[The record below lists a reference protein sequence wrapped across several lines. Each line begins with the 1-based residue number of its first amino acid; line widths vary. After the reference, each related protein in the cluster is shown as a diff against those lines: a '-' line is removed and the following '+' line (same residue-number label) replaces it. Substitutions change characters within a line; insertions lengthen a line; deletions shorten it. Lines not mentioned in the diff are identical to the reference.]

1 MRLHYEVQGDGR
13 PLVILH
19 GFLGSSENWRAMRKL
34 FATTYK
40 VFSVDQRNHG
50 SSPHSSTMNYGVMTE
65 DLREFLA
72 EQGLSVVFLLGHSM
86 GGKVAMQF
94 ASESPE
100 VIEKLVILDIA
111 PKAYP
116 PAHRPLLQAMQN
128 LELRGLKNYG
138 EAEAALGA
146 TISDAALRKFVVKN
160 LTRDR
165 NGEFH
170 WRIGLDSLA
179 ANYDQL
185 IQAPAM
191 LNSFDKPTCFIRGGL
206 SRFID
211 DQDFADIRKYFPRA
225 EFYTVPNAGHWVH
238 IDAREE
244 FHRIVGEY
252 LRRSWGRPPSAPHA
266 MSS

>member
-19 GFLGSSENWRAMRKL
+19 GFLGSSENWRAMRKR

-72 EQGLSVVFLLGHSM
+72 EQGLSEVFLLGHSM

-94 ASESPE
+94 ASASPAA
-100 VIEKLVILDIA
+100 IEKLVLVDIA

-116 PAHRPLLQAMQN
+116 PAQRPLLQAMQN
-128 LELRGLKNYG
+128 LELRGLKTYG

-146 TISDAALRKFVVKN
+146 TISDPALRKFVVKN

-185 IQAPAM
+185 IQAPPM
-191 LNSFDKPTCFIRGGL
+191 SNSFDKTTCFIHGGL

-211 DQDFADIRKYFPRA
+211 DQDFAAIRKYFPRA
-225 EFYTVPNAGHWVH
+225 EFHTVANAGHWVH
-238 IDAREE
+238 IDAPEE
-244 FHRIVGEY
+244 FHRIVDEY
-252 LRRSWGRPPSAPHA
+252 LRRS
-266 MSS
+266 

>member
-1 MRLHYEVQGDGR
+1 MRLHYEVQGDGH

-34 FATTYK
+34 FASTYE

-50 SSPHSSTMNYGVMTE
+50 SSPHSSTMNYGVMSE
-65 DLREFLA
+65 DLRGFLS
-72 EQGLSVVFLLGHSM
+72 EQGLSEVFLLGHSM

-94 ASESPE
+94 ASESPQA
-100 VIEKLVILDIA
+100 IEKLVIVDIA

-116 PAHRPLLQAMQN
+116 PGHRALLQAMQN
-128 LELRGLKNYG
+128 LELGGLRTYG
-138 EAEAALGA
+138 EAEAALAA
-146 TISDAALRKFVVKN
+146 TISDAPLRKFVVKN

-165 NGEFH
+165 NGEFQ

-185 IQAPAM
+185 LKAPAM
-191 LNSFDKPTCFIRGGL
+191 LNSFEKPTCFIRGGL

-211 DQDFADIRKYFPRA
+211 DQDFAAIRKYFPVA
-225 EFYTVPNAGHWVH
+225 EFHTVPNASHWVQ
-238 IDAREE
+238 IDAPEE
-244 FHRIVGEY
+244 FHRIVNEY
-252 LRRSWGRPPSAPHA
+252 FRRS
-266 MSS
+266 

>member
-1 MRLHYEVQGDGR
+1 MRLHHEVQGDGR

-50 SSPHSSTMNYGVMTE
+50 SSPHSSTMNYEVMTE

-72 EQGLSVVFLLGHSM
+72 EQGLSEVFLLGHSM

-100 VIEKLVILDIA
+100 AIEKLVILDIG

-128 LELRGLKNYG
+128 LELNGLKTYG
-138 EAEAALGA
+138 EAEAGLGG
-146 TISDAALRKFVVKN
+146 TISDAPLRKFVVKN
-160 LTRDR
+160 LMRDR
-165 NGEFH
+165 NGEFQ

-185 IQAPAM
+185 IEAPAI

-206 SRFID
+206 SRFIE
-211 DQDFADIRKYFPRA
+211 DQDFAAIRKYFPRA
-225 EFYTVPNAGHWVH
+225 EFHTVPTAGHWVH
-238 IDAREE
+238 IDAPEE
-244 FHRIVGEY
+244 FYRIVDEY
-252 LRRSWGRPPSAPHA
+252 LRLS
-266 MSS
+266 